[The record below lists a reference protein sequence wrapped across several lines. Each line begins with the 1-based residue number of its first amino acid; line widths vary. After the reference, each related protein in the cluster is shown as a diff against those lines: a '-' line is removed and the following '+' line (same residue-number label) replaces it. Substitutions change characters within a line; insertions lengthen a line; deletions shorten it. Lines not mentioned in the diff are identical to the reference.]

1 MPEYIKI
8 GRAPAVLYGE
18 PAERAFLF
26 VHGLCGN
33 KEEAQRFAA
42 VVNPLG
48 WQVLAVDLPEHNGRQ
63 DGVRLVPWEAV
74 PELQNVRNYM
84 KERWRTLGVRAVS
97 LGAWL
102 ALQAFAGERVER
114 CLLSSPLLDMEKM
127 ICSMMAQAGI
137 SEERLRA
144 EGEIPVP
151 GGQTLSWHYLCWA
164 REHPVSSISPKTAL
178 LYGAKDEM
186 SPRST
191 IDTYCRK
198 FDCSLT
204 VAEGAA
210 HWFHMPEEMA
220 RMSQWER
227 EQLKK

>member
-1 MPEYIKI
+1 M
-8 GRAPAVLYGE
+8 
-18 PAERAFLF
+18 
-26 VHGLCGN
+26 
-33 KEEAQRFAA
+33 
-42 VVNPLG
+42 VNPLG

-127 ICSMMAQAGI
+127 ICSMMAQTGV

-151 GGQTLSWHYLCWA
+151 GGQTL
-164 REHPVSSISPKTAL
+164 
-178 LYGAKDEM
+178 
-186 SPRST
+186 
-191 IDTYCRK
+191 
-198 FDCSLT
+198 
-204 VAEGAA
+204 
-210 HWFHMPEEMA
+210 
-220 RMSQWER
+220 
-227 EQLKK
+227 

>member
-48 WQVLAVDLPEHNGRQ
+48 WQALAVDLPGHNGRQ

-191 IDTYCRK
+191 IDAYCRK
-198 FDCSLT
+198 FACSLT
-204 VAEGAA
+204 VAEGAT
-210 HWFHMPEEMA
+210 HWFHTPEEMA

-227 EQLKK
+227 EQLEK

>member
-1 MPEYIKI
+1 MPEYTKI
-8 GRAPAVLYGE
+8 GQAPAVLYGE

-84 KERWRTLGVRAVS
+84 KERWQTLGVRAVS

-102 ALQAFAGERVER
+102 ALQSFAGESVEY

-127 ICSMMAQAGI
+127 IHGMMAQTGV

-151 GGQTLSWHYLCWA
+151 GG
-164 REHPVSSISPKTAL
+164 
-178 LYGAKDEM
+178 
-186 SPRST
+186 
-191 IDTYCRK
+191 
-198 FDCSLT
+198 
-204 VAEGAA
+204 
-210 HWFHMPEEMA
+210 
-220 RMSQWER
+220 
-227 EQLKK
+227 

>member
-1 MPEYIKI
+1 MS
-8 GRAPAVLYGE
+8 R
-18 PAERAFLF
+18 RSFLF

-84 KERWRTLGVRAVS
+84 KERWQTLGVRAVS

-127 ICSMMAQAGI
+127 IHGMMAQTGV

-144 EGEIPVP
+144 DPGSRRADSFMALSLLGQRALGFFPQLENGASVRCEG
-151 GGQTLSWHYLCWA
+151 
-164 REHPVSSISPKTAL
+164 
-178 LYGAKDEM
+178 
-186 SPRST
+186 
-191 IDTYCRK
+191 
-198 FDCSLT
+198 
-204 VAEGAA
+204 
-210 HWFHMPEEMA
+210 
-220 RMSQWER
+220 
-227 EQLKK
+227 

>member
-1 MPEYIKI
+1 MSMKKKL
-8 GRAPAVLYGE
+8 ALVLSLLLTVLVFAG
-18 PAERAFLF
+18 
-26 VHGLCGN
+26 CGN

-127 ICSMMAQAGI
+127 ICSMMAQAGV

-164 REHPVSSISPKTAL
+164 REHPVCSISPKTAL

-210 HWFHMPEEMA
+210 HWFHMPEEET

>member
-1 MPEYIKI
+1 M
-8 GRAPAVLYGE
+8 
-18 PAERAFLF
+18 
-26 VHGLCGN
+26 
-33 KEEAQRFAA
+33 
-42 VVNPLG
+42 
-48 WQVLAVDLPEHNGRQ
+48 
-63 DGVRLVPWEAV
+63 
-74 PELQNVRNYM
+74 
-84 KERWRTLGVRAVS
+84 RAVS

-127 ICSMMAQAGI
+127 IHGMMAQAGV

-144 EGEIPVP
+144 EGESPVP

-178 LYGAKDEM
+178 LYGTMDEM
-186 SPRST
+186 VPRST
-191 IDTYCRK
+191 IDAYCRK

-227 EQLKK
+227 EQLEK